1 MRRLRKF
8 LSLSGIERRLLLSAL
23 FVTAGVRLGLWLLP
37 FQTLRRLL
45 SRRTQRAVAQRA
57 REEPAPERITWAV
70 RAASRYVP
78 RATCLTQALAAWTL
92 LTRNG
97 YAAHVLFGVAKDRAK
112 RLEAHSWLE
121 CQGRVLIGESNLSRY
136 TPLITTEESH
146 A

>member
-8 LSLSGIERRLLLSAL
+8 LSLSGIERGLLLSAL
-23 FVTAGVRLGLWLLP
+23 FLTAGVRLGLWLLP

-45 SRRTQRAVAQRA
+45 SRKTQTADAQRA
-57 REEPAPERITWAV
+57 GEQPAPERIAWAV

-78 RATCLTQALAAWTL
+78 RATCLTQALAARTL

-97 YAAHVLFGVAKDRAK
+97 YAAQVLFGAAKDGAK

-121 CQGRVLIGESNLSRY
+121 CQGRVLIGESNLGRY
-136 TPLITTEESH
+136 TPLITTEESQ